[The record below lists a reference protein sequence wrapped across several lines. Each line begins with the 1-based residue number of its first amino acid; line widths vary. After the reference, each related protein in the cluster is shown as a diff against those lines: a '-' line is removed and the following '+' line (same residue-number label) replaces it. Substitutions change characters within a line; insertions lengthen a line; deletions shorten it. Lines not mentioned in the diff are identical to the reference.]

1 MYLVLLGSGAIKIYG
16 VSSGLHIMTVSGKY
30 EFIVG
35 RTRRGP
41 QYILV
46 ASDTILYTVIYKIDA
61 ESANKNKPRS
71 HVSGYSGVLSSDGER
86 IAVRDGTYVQPWR
99 R

>member
-1 MYLVLLGSGAIKIYG
+1 MYLVLLGSGAIKIYV

-35 RTRRGP
+35 MPRRGP

-46 ASDTILYTVIYKIDA
+46 ASDTNLCTVVYKIDA

-71 HVSGYSGVLSSDGER
+71 PCEWL
-86 IAVRDGTYVQPWR
+86 
-99 R
+99 